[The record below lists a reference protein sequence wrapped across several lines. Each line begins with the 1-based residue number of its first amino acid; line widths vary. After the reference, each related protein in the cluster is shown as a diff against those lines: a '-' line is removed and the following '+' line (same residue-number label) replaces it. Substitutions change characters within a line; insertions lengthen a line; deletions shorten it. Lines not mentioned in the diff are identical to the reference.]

1 MFLVALA
8 TADRRFLECI
18 FFLLQIFSF
27 CVKNSARDWGLLRS
41 IRIYNPLQFG
51 WLLTVVARG
60 WVNYS
65 TDDDRNCKRRIFVRQ
80 VFSLFLQQCTFFSF
94 ISNIVIFLYRT
105 IGRGDRGV
113 MLLWVGWLVDSPV
126 ASLLRLSSES
136 SHISLLFQI
145 SQMRTS
151 WFAISSV

>member
-27 CVKNSARDWGLLRS
+27 CVKNSARDWGPLRS

-60 WVNYS
+60 WVDFS
-65 TDDDRNCKRRIFVRQ
+65 TDDDRNCKRRNFVRQ

-94 ISNIVIFLYRT
+94 ISNIVIFF
-105 IGRGDRGV
+105 IGQLDVEIEGWCFFG
-113 MLLWVGWLVDSPV
+113 LVGWLARGIPLEIVLWVFSY
-126 ASLLRLSSES
+126 LLAFSNQSDEN
-136 SHISLLFQI
+136 F
-145 SQMRTS
+145 MVCN
-151 WFAISSV
+151 F